1 MNDRNNAIIHI
12 RDYQAS
18 DAQILRQLFFNTVRR
33 VNTKDYTQAQVAA
46 WAPSD
51 YDEQVWAQHLQTL
64 SPLVA
69 EIDGEIVGYADLQ
82 SDGLIDHFFCHHQYQ
97 GCGVGK
103 ALMQSILAL
112 AKQRNIHTLYSHVS
126 KTAKPFFARFR
137 FAVEQ
142 EQNVEVRG
150 QVLTNFKMTLTV

>member
-1 MNDRNNAIIHI
+1 MNKINNTIIHI
-12 RDYQAS
+12 RCYQTT
-18 DAQILRQLFFNTVRR
+18 DALALRQLFFNTVRR

-51 YDEQVWAQHLQTL
+51 YDEQVWAQHMQTL
-64 SPLVA
+64 NPLVA
-69 EIDGEIVGYADLQ
+69 EIDGKIFGYADLQ
-82 SDGLIDHFFCHHQYQ
+82 PDGLIDHFFCHHQYQ

-126 KTAKPFFARFR
+126 KTAKPFFERFG
-137 FAVEQ
+137 FTVEQ
-142 EQNVEVRG
+142 EQDVEVRG